1 MQQRCNGDRT
11 SGEGRFTATLSL
23 AECESRVPAGV
34 AAALLRAEPLV
45 LAPPAPLEALEPAA
59 AAGALPSLF
68 DTARSGATRPLL
80 DTVAMA
86 GLACAPVRRRN
97 A

>member
-1 MQQRCNGDRT
+1 MQQRCNRDRT
-11 SGEGRFTATLSL
+11 SCEGRFTATLSL
-23 AECESRVPAGV
+23 AECESRVPAGG
-34 AAALLRAEPLV
+34 AAALLKAEPLV

-59 AAGALPSLF
+59 AGALPILF
-68 DTARSGATRPLL
+68 DAARSGTTRPLL